1 MKKLFKVTTVQIDG
15 FQRNEIESNSYL
27 ISDLDYI
34 VNDKAFTQEDVVEA
48 DVVFLEY
55 NKYKKLG
62 NITEEEIQTLKKF
75 KII

>member
-15 FQRNEIESNSYL
+15 FEGEENESYSYF
-27 ISDLDYI
+27 ISDLETI
-34 VNDKAFTQEDVVEA
+34 KNDKIITQEDVVEA